1 MSPETG
7 PDLTGAEFGREGR
20 VWLRGFLDADTQ
32 EKLRETVA
40 VGAGPGLRLGLADI
54 SFAADA
60 LREASAVGGA
70 EMHLVRAL
78 GFAKTD
84 VGNWGVPWHQDRVI
98 SVSERRDVPGYGNWS
113 CKRGVWHCEPPVRN
127 LQRMTFLRVFL
138 DEVTPENGGMEYAV
152 GSHAAGRVADS
163 EAVQMARKFKVEVEE
178 AEPGDVLVLHMLTLH
193 RSSPS
198 LSHLPRRVLRV
209 DAAGFDLPAPLQ
221 WAEQI

>member
-1 MSPETG
+1 MG
-7 PDLTGAEFGREGR
+7 VFGFAGFWMPTRRRSCAKQSQSVQGR
-20 VWLRGFLDADTQ
+20 ACDWGLPTSALLRMPF
-32 EKLRETVA
+32 
-40 VGAGPGLRLGLADI
+40 
-54 SFAADA
+54 
-60 LREASAVGGA
+60 EASAVGGA
-70 EMHLVRAL
+70 EMHLVRAV

-138 DEVTPENGGMEYAV
+138 DEVTPDNGGMEYAV

-178 AEPGDVLVLHMLTLH
+178 AGPGDVLVLHMLTLH

-221 WAEQI
+221 WAERIQRRISARTIR

>member
-1 MSPETG
+1 MTS
-7 PDLTGAEFGREGR
+7 AEFGRDGR

-32 EKLRETVA
+32 EKLCETVA
-40 VGAGPGLRLGLADI
+40 IGSGPGLRLGLADI

-70 EMHLVRAL
+70 EMRLVRAV

-84 VGNWGVPWHQDRVI
+84 VGNWSVPWHQDRVI
-98 SVSERRDVPGYGNWS
+98 QVTERREVPGYGNWS
-113 CKRGVWHCEPPVRN
+113 CKCGVWHCEPPVRV
-127 LQRMTFLRVFL
+127 LRKMIFLRVFL
-138 DEVTPENGGMEYAV
+138 DEVTTENGGMESAV

-163 EAVQMARKFKVEVEE
+163 EAVQMAGKFKVEVEE

-198 LSHLPRRVLRV
+198 LSRLPRRVLRI
-209 DAAGFDLPAPLQ
+209 DAAGFDLPAPLR
-221 WAEQI
+221 WAERA

>member
-1 MSPETG
+1 
-7 PDLTGAEFGREGR
+7 
-20 VWLRGFLDADTQ
+20 
-32 EKLRETVA
+32 
-40 VGAGPGLRLGLADI
+40 
-54 SFAADA
+54 
-60 LREASAVGGA
+60 
-70 EMHLVRAL
+70 
-78 GFAKTD
+78 
-84 VGNWGVPWHQDRVI
+84 
-98 SVSERRDVPGYGNWS
+98 
-113 CKRGVWHCEPPVRN
+113 
-127 LQRMTFLRVFL
+127 MTFLRVFL

>member
-1 MSPETG
+1 MG
-7 PDLTGAEFGREGR
+7 VFGFAGFWMPTRRRSCAKQSQSVQGR
-20 VWLRGFLDADTQ
+20 ACDWGLPTSALLRMPF
-32 EKLRETVA
+32 
-40 VGAGPGLRLGLADI
+40 
-54 SFAADA
+54 
-60 LREASAVGGA
+60 EASAVGGA
-70 EMHLVRAL
+70 EMHLVRAV

-98 SVSERRDVPGYGNWS
+98 SVTERRDVPGYGNWS

-178 AEPGDVLVLHMLTLH
+178 AGPGDVLVLHMLTLH

>member
-1 MSPETG
+1 MG
-7 PDLTGAEFGREGR
+7 VFGFAGFWMPTRRRSCAKQSQSVQGR
-20 VWLRGFLDADTQ
+20 ACDWGLPTSALLRMPF
-32 EKLRETVA
+32 
-40 VGAGPGLRLGLADI
+40 
-54 SFAADA
+54 
-60 LREASAVGGA
+60 EASAVGGA
-70 EMHLVRAL
+70 EMHLVRAV

-98 SVSERRDVPGYGNWS
+98 SVTERRDVPGYGNWS

-178 AEPGDVLVLHMLTLH
+178 AGPGDVLVLHMLTLH

-221 WAEQI
+221 WAERI